1 MSKFKI
7 IVNVA
12 TILII
17 AFFIFTSWEWI
28 LEALVQMKDLVWWL
42 VILQVP
48 AKLMS
53 LGAVAHLYY
62 SYFQN
67 TGTLGKLKLKE
78 MYKIAM
84 ELNFINGVF
93 PNAGAS
99 GFSYLSLRLRPFGI
113 NVAASTLAQSMRYV
127 LTFLSFLIF
136 LGLGL
141 FILAIDGRANDLVM
155 LIGGSV
161 FFLAIFGTIVF
172 IFLISS
178 RKRIK
183 EFTAWLP
190 KAINKI
196 VQTIHYR
203 SDKELIDMVKVER
216 VLGEIHLGYMDLK
229 RNFGALRQPFIY
241 ALGVNFFE
249 IATVYVVYLAFG
261 EFVNPGSVILSYAV
275 ANFAGL
281 VTILPGGIGLY
292 DALMVRVATI
302 TGVKGDLALGA
313 TLVYRVFNLFTLIPV
328 GMVFYYFAVNRGK
341 VKFDVKKD
349 AKPKDVLSDLQ
360 SLKAEKKPNRRF
372 RGKAKTAQR
381 IKRDKS

>member
-17 AFFIFTSWEWI
+17 AFFILTSWEWI
-28 LEALVQMKDLVWWL
+28 LRAFVEIQDLIWWL
-42 VILQVP
+42 VILQIP

-67 TGTLGKLKLKE
+67 TGVLGKLKLKE
-78 MYKIAM
+78 MYKISM

-113 NVAASTLAQSMRYV
+113 NVASSTLAQSMRYI
-127 LTFLSFLIF
+127 LTFLSFLVF

-141 FILAIDGRANDLVM
+141 FILAIDGRADDLVM

-161 FFLAIFGTIVF
+161 FFLAIFGTIAFV
-172 IFLISS
+172 FLISS
-178 RKRIK
+178 RKRIR
-183 EFTAWLP
+183 EFTTWLP
-190 KAINKI
+190 KAINKT
-196 VQTIHYR
+196 VQIIHYK
-203 SDKELIDMVKVER
+203 SDKELIDMAKVER
-216 VLGEIHLGYMDLK
+216 VLGEVHLGYMDLR

-241 ALGVNFFE
+241 ALGINFFE

-281 VTILPGGIGLY
+281 VTILPGGIGIY
-292 DALMVRVATI
+292 DGLMYKVATV
-302 TGVKGDLALGA
+302 TGVKADLALGA

-328 GMVFYYFAVNRGK
+328 GMVFYYLAVNRGK
-341 VKFDVKKD
+341 IKFNIKKD
-349 AKPKDVLSDLQ
+349 TKPKDVLSDLQ
-360 SLKAEKKPNRRF
+360 SLEADKKTGRRPK
-372 RGKAKTAQR
+372 RKTAAARR
-381 IKRDKS
+381 IKRGKP